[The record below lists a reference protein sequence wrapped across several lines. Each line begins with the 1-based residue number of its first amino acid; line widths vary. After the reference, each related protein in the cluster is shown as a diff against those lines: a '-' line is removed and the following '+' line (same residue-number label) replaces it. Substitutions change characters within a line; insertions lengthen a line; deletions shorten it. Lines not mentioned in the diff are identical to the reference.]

1 MGTAPWPVLAGL
13 PIAAPSYRGHD
24 GPGVPRSLNSR
35 ARKPFSRGYSAMV
48 VPGPWQSPASMRP
61 MGRQRCCP
69 QTAGNGGNYPPER
82 DGSVSSGAGRW
93 KAGATTK
100 TTPARRL
107 RPGRKDRASPSGGAG
122 LMRRVA
128 PHRPAPG
135 LPAGDARCICTSTA
149 SAPRTWPPRHPGQR
163 CLRGATSTRSRRL
176 GRPTPPRSGAG
187 ARGTAPSKPGLCGD
201 LLAELRLGH
210 AGQQVSGL
218 VARDG
223 MTSEHIGRG
232 RLGK

>member
-1 MGTAPWPVLAGL
+1 MPAKVERSSTTWELPRGRSWPACQLL
-13 PIAAPSYRGHD
+13 PPHTVATMAQACRGALIVVRGSPSQGATRRWWSPGH
-24 GPGVPRSLNSR
+24 GN
-35 ARKPFSRGYSAMV
+35 
-48 VPGPWQSPASMRP
+48 RP
-61 MGRQRCCP
+61 LPCGQW
-69 QTAGNGGNYPPER
+69 GG
-82 DGSVSSGAGRW
+82 SGAARRRRETVEITRRSVTALLAAARRW

-107 RPGRKDRASPSGGAG
+107 RLGRKDRASPSGGAG

-210 AGQQVSGL
+210 AGEQVSGWL
-218 VARDG
+218 
-223 MTSEHIGRG
+223 RG
-232 RLGK
+232 TE